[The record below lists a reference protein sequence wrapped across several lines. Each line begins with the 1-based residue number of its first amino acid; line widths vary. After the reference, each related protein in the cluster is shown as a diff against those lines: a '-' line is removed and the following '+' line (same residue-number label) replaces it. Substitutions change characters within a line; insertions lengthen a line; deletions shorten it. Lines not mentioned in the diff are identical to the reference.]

1 MTCCKDLI
9 EKLEYTCI
17 RGSVDVE
24 VSSVEM
30 DSRKIVPGCL
40 FICIRGANFDG
51 HSKAA
56 EAAEKKA
63 ASGVYLEC
71 DRYHRDEGK
80 DDHHLSGEIHIGTCG
95 I

>member
-30 DSRKIVPGCL
+30 DSLHFLNFSHKI
-40 FICIRGANFDG
+40 FIWGTQF
-51 HSKAA
+51 
-56 EAAEKKA
+56 
-63 ASGVYLEC
+63 
-71 DRYHRDEGK
+71 
-80 DDHHLSGEIHIGTCG
+80 HHISRL
-95 I
+95 